1 MKTTKWRLTYSL
13 VLAISSIGLF
23 VGFAMVLLGTY
34 SSFSEGDPSL
44 MGDPDQPLLSRVFDY
59 FSYFTIWSNI
69 VVAGVAGV
77 FVFRPRMSSLW
88 FKALWFSSLL
98 MISVTGLIYN
108 IALADLVQAEG
119 AAAVSNLCNHVLT
132 PLAFVLAWLL
142 VGPRGWVSLRVIAA
156 GLVIPFCWIFLTL
169 VRGAF
174 TGAYAYPF
182 VNVTKL
188 GYAEVLTNLS
198 VIVVACCVLSLV
210 LWGIDK
216 VMYKLVGARNESRQ
230 DAVSK
235 P

>member
-1 MKTTKWRLTYSL
+1 MKTATWRITYSL

-23 VGFAMVLLGTY
+23 VGFSMVLLGTY

-44 MGDPDQPLLSRVFDY
+44 MGDPAQPLLSRVFDY

-69 VVAGVAGV
+69 VVAVVAGI
-77 FVFRPRMSSLW
+77 FVFRPRMSSFW
-88 FKALWFSSLL
+88 FRALWFSSLL

-142 VGPRGWVSLRVIAA
+142 VGPRGWISLRVIAA
-156 GLVIPFCWIFLTL
+156 GLVVPFCWIFLTL
-169 VRGAF
+169 IRGAF
-174 TGAYAYPF
+174 VDAYAYPF

-188 GYAEVLTNLS
+188 GYAEVLINLS

-216 VMYKLVGARNESRQ
+216 LMYKLVGTQNESNQ
-230 DAVSK
+230 GAVE
-235 P
+235 